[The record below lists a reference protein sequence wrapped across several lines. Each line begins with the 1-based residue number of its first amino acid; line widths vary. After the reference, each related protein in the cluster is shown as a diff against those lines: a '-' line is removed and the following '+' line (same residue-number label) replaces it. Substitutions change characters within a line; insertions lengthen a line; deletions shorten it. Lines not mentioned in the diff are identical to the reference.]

1 MRKPPH
7 TDRFYRDQSKRFYRK
22 FMLARGGHRA
32 EGEQLAAV
40 NQPHDLRV
48 NPHFA
53 ACVCQVVKW
62 NLLKRVSMENRYD
75 TKRD

>member
-1 MRKPPH
+1 
-7 TDRFYRDQSKRFYRK
+7 
-22 FMLARGGHRA
+22 MLARGGHRA